1 MLLNCTNTMLIIRVC
16 STLLTVKRH
25 YQLSVVSAI
34 CAQFLSYDVRLLESN
49 IVIQAREKQLQQQ
62 VRNLQQLVDSLREDL
77 NKEKKCNEDLLK
89 HLNEM
94 VTVHNIQKSSAVVC
108 SLNQQLLFFMFSAN
122 IIGMVSLIIKMF
134 ENAHSDTHY

>member
-1 MLLNCTNTMLIIRVC
+1 MQ
-16 STLLTVKRH
+16 S
-25 YQLSVVSAI
+25 
-34 CAQFLSYDVRLLESN
+34 
-49 IVIQAREKQLQQQ
+49 REKELQQQ

-94 VTVHNIQKSSAVVC
+94 VIVHNIQKSSAGYC

-122 IIGMVSLIIKMF
+122 ITGIVSLINKM
-134 ENAHSDTHY
+134 